1 MSTSV
6 PQTQSRRSRHPMV
19 TSRIIRALCL
29 SAIAILSLFTEA
41 AASDPPKSTT
51 EPPFTVI
58 TGDELPTRQHAS
70 LTLVHYVCL
79 TLAMLLLI
87 AVLALHGARQRT
99 LRNRSLLKQLAV
111 FFRDRTR
118 QLNSLELL
126 PVTSIE
132 TAGWNRMVE
141 LMRDRNVAETA
152 LHTSSYCDSSLRSL
166 VEELPDGIAWTD
178 DDGRM
183 VYANPILSELLSDFR
198 LQQSCEP
205 SQLPLNFAKDDGAL
219 ATEHRR
225 VLEQRLLSLI
235 GSNPERLLRPGVET
249 LTGFSSTG
257 DRVLRVARQR
267 RRTSSGS
274 SPGMI
279 WTIRDV
285 TQQRLAERMRDEF
298 LDSAT
303 HELRT
308 PLANIKAYAETLVL
322 SDQLEIAQQRE
333 FCNTINSEAT
343 RLARLIDDMLSISSM
358 EVGGLSID
366 CRNTELDRLVRDV
379 AANVRPSMESKKQNF
394 NVVLGEKLS
403 EMSLDADKFATVLV
417 NLLGNASKYTPV
429 GGSVTFRVRRED
441 GYVLF
446 EVEDTGV
453 GIAEEELP
461 RVFDRFFRSS
471 DPRVQNETG
480 TGLGLAMTQELVR
493 LHGGTISV
501 RSKLNQGTCFIV
513 KLPV

>member
-1 MSTSV
+1 
-6 PQTQSRRSRHPMV
+6 
-19 TSRIIRALCL
+19 
-29 SAIAILSLFTEA
+29 
-41 AASDPPKSTT
+41 
-51 EPPFTVI
+51 
-58 TGDELPTRQHAS
+58 
-70 LTLVHYVCL
+70 
-79 TLAMLLLI
+79 
-87 AVLALHGARQRT
+87 
-99 LRNRSLLKQLAV
+99 
-111 FFRDRTR
+111 
-118 QLNSLELL
+118 
-126 PVTSIE
+126 
-132 TAGWNRMVE
+132 
-141 LMRDRNVAETA
+141 
-152 LHTSSYCDSSLRSL
+152 
-166 VEELPDGIAWTD
+166 
-178 DDGRM
+178 
-183 VYANPILSELLSDFR
+183 
-198 LQQSCEP
+198 
-205 SQLPLNFAKDDGAL
+205 
-219 ATEHRR
+219 
-225 VLEQRLLSLI
+225 
-235 GSNPERLLRPGVET
+235 
-249 LTGFSSTG
+249 
-257 DRVLRVARQR
+257 
-267 RRTSSGS
+267 
-274 SPGMI
+274 MI